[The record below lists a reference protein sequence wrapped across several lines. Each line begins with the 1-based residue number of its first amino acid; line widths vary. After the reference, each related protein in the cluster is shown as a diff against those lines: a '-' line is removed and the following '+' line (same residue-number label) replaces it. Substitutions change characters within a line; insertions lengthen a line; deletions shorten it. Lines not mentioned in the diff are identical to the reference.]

1 MPALAWALHLP
12 PPSHPSHHHLPDPRL
27 RIYGVEQRREH
38 LVERHHRFLRV
49 GIGNVPQSLIL
60 AFLVVV
66 DKRRGRFILHSAFQR
81 RH

>member
-38 LVERHHRFLRV
+38 WVERHHRFLRV

-60 AFLVVV
+60 AFFS
-66 DKRRGRFILHSAFQR
+66 GRVQKTWSLHSPLGLQR